1 MMRTLYV
8 EPHFTFRFT
17 EERWIDRVH
26 LTDVPAGKIA
36 RAYRLNVSEN
46 ESKVC
51 IASGVTDERGWV
63 AFAET
68 VHVYAGD
75 GFLVVVE

>member
-36 RAYRLNVSEN
+36 RAYRL
-46 ESKVC
+46 KVC

-68 VHVYAGD
+68 VRVCAGD
-75 GFLVVVE
+75 EFIVVVE

>member
-1 MMRTLYV
+1 MMRSLYV
-8 EPHFTFRFT
+8 EPHFTFRFA

-36 RAYRLNVSEN
+36 RAYRLE
-46 ESKVC
+46 VC
-51 IASGVTDERGWV
+51 IASGVTDEGGWV
-63 AFAET
+63 SFAET

-75 GFLVVVE
+75 GFIVVVE

>member
-36 RAYRLNVSEN
+36 RAYRLE
-46 ESKVC
+46 VC
-51 IASGVTDERGWV
+51 IASGVTDEGGWV
-63 AFAET
+63 SFAET

-75 GFLVVVE
+75 GFIVVVE

>member
-8 EPHFTFRFT
+8 EPHFSFRFN

-36 RAYRLNVSEN
+36 RAFRLE
-46 ESKVC
+46 VC
-51 IASGVTDERGWV
+51 IATGITDELGWV
-63 AFAET
+63 TFFKT

-75 GFLVVVE
+75 GFIVVVD

>member
-1 MMRTLYV
+1 MMRTLYA
-8 EPHFTFRFT
+8 EPYFTFRFA

-36 RAYRLNVSEN
+36 RAYRLE
-46 ESKVC
+46 VC
-51 IASGVTDERGWV
+51 FASGVTDELGWV
-63 AFAET
+63 TFAET

-75 GFLVVVE
+75 EFLVVVE